1 MASQLEKARKVKP
14 EEAGPLQE
22 RVILIRRV
30 AKVVTGG
37 RRLRFNALVV
47 MGNGQ
52 GVVGI
57 GLGKAGSVPDAVQKG
72 RHIAQRNLIRVPL
85 KGTTIPHEITMK
97 FGASQVVLK
106 PAVPGSGVKAGATVR
121 AIAELAGIRD
131 ILTKAL
137 GNTNPINLARATME
151 ALASLR
157 DPDEE
162 LALRRRIAQ
171 QSGAR

>member
-1 MASQLEKARKVKP
+1 MASALERAPKVKP

-47 MGNGQ
+47 VGNGQ

-72 RHIAQRNLIRVPL
+72 RYIAQRNLIRIPL

-97 FGASQVVLK
+97 FGASRVVLR

-121 AIAELAGIRD
+121 AIVELAGIRD
-131 ILTKAL
+131 ILTKAI

-157 DPDEE
+157 DPDQE

-171 QSGAR
+171 GAEAR